1 MIRIRFFARLREAL
15 DCDFLDLC
23 PPSPLSVAAL
33 RRHLIHQYPH

>member
-23 PPSPLSVAAL
+23 PPSPLSVAGLVEPA
-33 RRHLIHQYPH
+33 QATV